1 MNDEVPLMKHIST
14 RLSLPLALLLVATGW
29 APSLVN
35 ADPPNAEAPGRASA
49 EGKTAPRVNALQALA
64 EARNKGKAPQSPP
77 ADSPREHSAPAGA
90 SPNPNAPVELKERA
104 GHAAAVGAMQAAAN
118 RAKREQ
124 VRRTRQR
131 ELRTKLKIATIPPR
145 VRAELR
151 VHARRISRL
160 QRIRALAVSDAAAV
174 ARVDAL
180 IAKENAHHDRRI
192 AMLVLAGVTVDPANH
207 EGAADQDDEAEE

>member
-1 MNDEVPLMKHIST
+1 MKHIPI
-14 RLSLPLALLLVATGW
+14 RLRLPLALLLVAAGW

-49 EGKTAPRVNALQALA
+49 EGKAAPRVNALQALA
-64 EARNKGKAPQSPP
+64 EARNKGKAPQSP
-77 ADSPREHSAPAGA
+77 AASARAHSAPAGEA
-90 SPNPNAPVELKERA
+90 PNPNAPMELKERA
-104 GHAAAVGAMQAAAN
+104 GHAAAVGAMQAAAD
-118 RAKREQ
+118 RARREQ

-160 QRIRALAVSDAAAV
+160 QRIRALAANDAAAV

-180 IAKENAHHDRRI
+180 IAKENSHHDRRI